1 MCVYIYINNFAAFSF
16 NNSLCLVVH
25 KYDLMQTTSCKI
37 QFLHLLLTTVI
48 SRTGSRFFAHVYVL
62 FCTRAWDISPQPDHI
77 LFAAECN
84 LYITVLKAWKCGAR
98 ISVHY
103 LCFKSDFTHITL
115 ITTNC
120 SKKHWCSCVAV
131 TGSRRPWRAVMWAD
145 SRERQGQSGAP
156 LCSLYINAFIWI

>member
-1 MCVYIYINNFAAFSF
+1 MCVYIYIYINNFAAFSF

-48 SRTGSRFFAHVYVL
+48 SRTGSRLFAHYVL

-120 SKKHWCSCVAV
+120 SKKHWCSCVWLWQEVVGHEELSCEQTLEKGKGKVEHPCAV
-131 TGSRRPWRAVMWAD
+131 
-145 SRERQGQSGAP
+145 
-156 LCSLYINAFIWI
+156 YI